1 MMTCSTSFSRRTFV
15 TAGIAAF
22 AGAAFSTPALALTTA
37 QAERLIQS
45 VVADI
50 NKVINSGRSE
60 NAMIREFAGIF
71 ERYADVERIARFTL
85 GADARA
91 ASSGQIRAYNKAFAG
106 YISRKYGRRFR
117 EFIGGEIT
125 VKSAK
130 SVKSFVEVR
139 AEALL
144 SGERPFDVTFRVN
157 DNGLFADMLIEGIS
171 LARTE
176 KTEIGALLDRR
187 NGNLDQLTRDLSS
200 L

>member
-1 MMTCSTSFSRRTFV
+1 MTCSTSFSRRIFIT
-15 TAGIAAF
+15 TGIAALAS
-22 AGAAFSTPALALTTA
+22 AGLSTPVIALTTA
-37 QAERLIQS
+37 QAERLIQKL
-45 VVADI
+45 VADI

-60 NAMIREFAGIF
+60 NEMTREFVNIF
-71 ERYADVERIARFTL
+71 DRYADVERIARFTL

-91 ASSGQIRAYNKAFAG
+91 ASAGQIRAYRKAFTG

-117 EFIGGEIT
+117 EFIGGEIK

-130 SVKSFVEVR
+130 PVKSFFEVR

-157 DNGLFADMLIEGIS
+157 NNGLFADMLIEGIS

-187 NGNLDQLTRDLSS
+187 NGNLEQLTRDLSS

>member
-1 MMTCSTSFSRRTFV
+1 MICSTSFSRRILITN
-15 TAGIAAF
+15 GIAALV
-22 AGAAFSTPALALTTA
+22 GAALSTPAIALTTA
-37 QAERLIQS
+37 QAERLIQKL
-45 VVADI
+45 VADI
-50 NKVINSGRSE
+50 NTTINSGRSE
-60 NAMIREFAGIF
+60 NAMIGDFVNIFA
-71 ERYADVERIARFTL
+71 RYADVERIARFTL

-91 ASSGQIRAYNKAFAG
+91 ASAGQIRAYNEAFAV
-106 YISRKYGRRFR
+106 YISRKYGGRFR

-130 SVKSFVEVR
+130 SVKSFFEVR

-157 DNGLFADMLIEGIS
+157 NDGLFADMLIEGIS

>member
-1 MMTCSTSFSRRTFV
+1 MTCSTSFSRRNFV

-22 AGAAFSTPALALTTA
+22 AGAALSAPALALTTA
-37 QAERLIQS
+37 QAERLIQNL
-45 VVADI
+45 VADI

-60 NAMIREFAGIF
+60 NAMIREFEGIF

-125 VKSAK
+125 VISAK

-157 DNGLFADMLIEGIS
+157 DNTLFADMLIEGIS

-187 NGNLDQLTRDLSS
+187 NSNLDQLTRDLSS

>member
-1 MMTCSTSFSRRTFV
+1 MTCSTSFSRRTFV

-187 NGNLDQLTRDLSS
+187 SGNLDQLTRDLSS

>member
-1 MMTCSTSFSRRTFV
+1 MTCSTSFSRRIFIT
-15 TAGIAAF
+15 TGIAAL
-22 AGAAFSTPALALTTA
+22 AGAGFSTPVIALTTA
-37 QAERLIQS
+37 QAERLIQKL
-45 VVADI
+45 VADI

-60 NAMIREFAGIF
+60 NEMTREFVNIF
-71 ERYADVERIARFTL
+71 DRYADVERIARFTL

-91 ASSGQIRAYNKAFAG
+91 ASAGQIRAYRKAFTG

-117 EFIGGEIT
+117 EFIGGEIK
-125 VKSAK
+125 VNSAK
-130 SVKSFVEVR
+130 SVKSFFEVR

-157 DNGLFADMLIEGIS
+157 NNALFADMLIEGIS

>member
-1 MMTCSTSFSRRTFV
+1 MTCSTSFSRRIFIT
-15 TAGIAAF
+15 TGIAALAS
-22 AGAAFSTPALALTTA
+22 AGLSTPVIALTTA
-37 QAERLIQS
+37 QAERLIQKL
-45 VVADI
+45 VADI

-60 NAMIREFAGIF
+60 NEMTREFVNIF
-71 ERYADVERIARFTL
+71 DRYADVERIARFTL

-91 ASSGQIRAYNKAFAG
+91 ASAGQIRAYRKAFTG

-117 EFIGGEIT
+117 EFIGGEIK

-130 SVKSFVEVR
+130 SVKSFFEVR

-157 DNGLFADMLIEGIS
+157 NNGLFADMLIEGIS

-176 KTEIGALLDRR
+176 KTELGALLDCR
-187 NGNLDQLTRDLSS
+187 NGNLEQLTRDLSS

>member
-1 MMTCSTSFSRRTFV
+1 MTCSTSFSRRTFV

-22 AGAAFSTPALALTTA
+22 AGAALSTPALALTTA
-37 QAERLIQS
+37 QAERLIQN

-117 EFIGGEIT
+117 EFIGGKIT

-130 SVKSFVEVR
+130 SVKSFFEVR